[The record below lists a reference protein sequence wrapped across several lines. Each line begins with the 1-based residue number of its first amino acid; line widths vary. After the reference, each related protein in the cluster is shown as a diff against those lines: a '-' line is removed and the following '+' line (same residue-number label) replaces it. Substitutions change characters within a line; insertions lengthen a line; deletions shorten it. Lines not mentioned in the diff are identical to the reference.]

1 MSYYKQQ
8 EVDFIER
15 TKTII
20 SQYKNIDLPH
30 NKKFEVTLLL
40 NCFVGLVVLPQ
51 QHWFKK
57 LSPEIKLNK
66 EWGIDEKD
74 IIYIKDGES
83 KNLKNTVKHLR
94 NSISHY
100 HFKAFHNEKKD
111 ISYLIFQDFTDRTK
125 KNRTFEAKISIASL
139 TTFTQKFS
147 DFILSEMKSEINSSE
162 S

>member
-83 KNLKNTVKHLR
+83 KN
-94 NSISHY
+94 
-100 HFKAFHNEKKD
+100 
-111 ISYLIFQDFTDRTK
+111 
-125 KNRTFEAKISIASL
+125 
-139 TTFTQKFS
+139 
-147 DFILSEMKSEINSSE
+147 
-162 S
+162 